1 MEEQLKSK
9 SMKLACSEHISKNS
23 HEFIGRMVD
32 MDISIFVT
40 KFLFTYALSAST
52 DDGIFKVFLKLCMEQ
67 TFTRIFTLQ
76 AKNIRIFFYES

>member
-23 HEFIGRMVD
+23 HEFIGRMVY

-40 KFLFTYALSAST
+40 KFLFTL
-52 DDGIFKVFLKLCMEQ
+52 FPH
-67 TFTRIFTLQ
+67 TLMMGFS
-76 AKNIRIFFYES
+76 KFF

>member
-40 KFLFTYALSAST
+40 KLTIYALSAST